1 MHEIMISICVPTYNH
16 EKYICQAL
24 DSIYMQKTQYSYE
37 VLVGE
42 DCSTDNTR
50 AVLKE
55 WERTHPGNYQFFY
68 RPTNMFSSEI
78 TNSTDLKLR
87 ARGKYIIIL
96 EGDDF
101 WTDPEKLEKQV
112 TFLENHPEYYAVAH
126 NCVVVGADSKPNGET
141 YPQCTDSEY
150 TLRHFAS
157 DIMPGQ
163 LTTVLCRNYM
173 RDESFDHTLIT
184 EKIGPGDRKLYFSLA
199 SLRRVYCMQECMSAY
214 RHITA
219 GGSSYSARYVHEY
232 AKEEPPLRQRV
243 EFARKIGN
251 KEAILCAELQYVLY
265 IRHALLHK
273 YIGIKNAW
281 TELNRI
287 HRWYRLLL
295 LMLKRDINCFLLHK
309 IPYV

>member
-1 MHEIMISICVPTYNH
+1 VHEIMISICVPTYNH

-55 WERTHPGNYQFFY
+55 WERTHPGNFQFFY
-68 RPTNMFSSEI
+68 RQTNMSGSEI
-78 TNSTDLKLR
+78 GNSTDLKLR

-126 NCVVVGADSKPNGET
+126 NCVVVGADSEPNGET
-141 YPQCTDSEY
+141 YPQCTDPEY
-150 TLRHFAS
+150 TLRHFVS

-173 RDESFDHTLIT
+173 LDESFDHTLIT
-184 EKIGPGDRKLYFSLA
+184 QKIGPGDRKLYFSLV

-214 RHITA
+214 RHVTS
-219 GGSSYSARYVHEY
+219 GGSSYSAGYVHSF
-232 AKEEPPLRQRV
+232 AKEEIPLRQRV
-243 EFARKIGN
+243 EFADRHGN
-251 KEAILCAELQYVLY
+251 PEAIRCARLQYLLY
-265 IRHALLHK
+265 LRHAARNHYADRNTLRQSVK
-273 YIGIKNAW
+273 IIPG
-281 TELNRI
+281 
-287 HRWYRLLL
+287 WYRYLPLI
-295 LMLKRDINCFLLHK
+295 LKRDINRSLLKKQLH
-309 IPYV
+309 I